1 MVYLLKMVIFYGYV
15 KLPEGV
21 YIYIE
26 VKAIMSSKQQAA
38 NWHHLDPLYISIH
51 MYVGFHKW
59 RYPQMDGL

>member
-1 MVYLLKMVIFYGYV
+1 MAMSNYQR
-15 KLPEGV
+15 V